1 MSGCTGV
8 TVLFV
13 KLFYRLLR
21 VSEAVTHQQRS
32 GGQKMTPYLY
42 QTIAAKHVVVLSD
55 LPFII
60 SSFIQHDQWMGD
72 V

>member
-8 TVLFV
+8 TVLFI
-13 KLFYRLLR
+13 KLLNRLLR

-32 GGQKMTPYLY
+32 GGQRMTPYLY
-42 QTIAAKHVVVLSD
+42 QTIAAKHVVVVSD

-60 SSFIQHDQWMGD
+60 PSFIQHDQWMRD
-72 V
+72 L

>member
-13 KLFYRLLR
+13 KLFNKLLR
-21 VSEAVTHQQRS
+21 FSEVVTHQQRS
-32 GGQKMTPYLY
+32 GGQKMTPCLY
-42 QTIAAKHVVVLSD
+42 QTIAAKHVVVVSD

-60 SSFIQHDQWMGD
+60 PSFIQHGQWMGD
-72 V
+72 L